1 MVRMS
6 LSPPVIESQ
15 RGESQGLLEAARL
28 MLLAA
33 RTAPKTAGKDDV
45 VALILYG
52 KEKDAVAE
60 KMEEIAVER
69 KSEGFNRDAKNVK
82 DSHAVILVGVRGD
95 RSVGLDCGGC
105 GYGYCKEFEGSEK
118 KRGNDFKGPTCVF
131 KALDLG
137 ISLGSAVKT
146 AAALDVD
153 NRIMYRVGTAAMKMG
168 FLSKATIVMGIP
180 VSAKGKNIYF
190 DRKK

>member
-69 KSEGFNRDAKNVK
+69 KSEGFKRDAKNV
-82 DSHAVILVGVRGD
+82 
-95 RSVGLDCGGC
+95 
-105 GYGYCKEFEGSEK
+105 
-118 KRGNDFKGPTCVF
+118 
-131 KALDLG
+131 
-137 ISLGSAVKT
+137 
-146 AAALDVD
+146 
-153 NRIMYRVGTAAMKMG
+153 RIRMQL
-168 FLSKATIVMGIP
+168 FL
-180 VSAKGKNIYF
+180 
-190 DRKK
+190 